1 MVQCGEIQTKI
12 CMVLYRYM
20 TAELQLWL
28 FVRMICFSSLMTDF
42 WISSDDERNPL
53 KNTVRTDKSEVQIV
67 HFDVSDIYIFKEH
80 RIFRRLVSTN
90 RVSLSVEQL
99 MANINCGKWE
109 LEFIN
114 EYHSD
119 RDVLYQCWI
128 WMNHASFHIE
138 CQITLDCDKIVY
150 HWNNLCENKPW

>member
-1 MVQCGEIQTKI
+1 
-12 CMVLYRYM
+12 M

-28 FVRMICFSSLMTDF
+28 FVRVICFFIFDDGF

-128 WMNHASFHIE
+128 WMNHSPFHIE

>member
-1 MVQCGEIQTKI
+1 MWRNSDENMHGFISLHDC
-12 CMVLYRYM
+12 RA
-20 TAELQLWL
+20 TAMAIRENDLL
-28 FVRMICFSSLMTDF
+28 FIFDDGF

-99 MANINCGKWE
+99 MANIK
-109 LEFIN
+109 
-114 EYHSD
+114 
-119 RDVLYQCWI
+119 
-128 WMNHASFHIE
+128 M
-138 CQITLDCDKIVY
+138 
-150 HWNNLCENKPW
+150 NNLYF